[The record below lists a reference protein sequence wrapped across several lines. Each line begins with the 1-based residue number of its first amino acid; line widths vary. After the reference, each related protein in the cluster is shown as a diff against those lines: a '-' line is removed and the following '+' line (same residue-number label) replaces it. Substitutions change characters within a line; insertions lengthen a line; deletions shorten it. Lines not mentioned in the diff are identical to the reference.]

1 VSTDKHTYLYKC
13 FQCDGTHEMKSV
25 FSDPVLLKK
34 EKEIEAVLADSDV
47 DIDRLREFA
56 ISAGG
61 LVTDKIRCRAWPKLI
76 GIDVDNIPPKPSI

>member
-1 VSTDKHTYLYKC
+1 
-13 FQCDGTHEMKSV
+13 M
-25 FSDPVLLKK
+25 KK
-34 EKEIEAVLADSDV
+34 EKEIEAVLDDGDV

-76 GIDVDNIPPKPSI
+76 GIDVDNIPPKPSILLGSILKAKYVLLSFKIYTFAY